1 MADQSGVHWPGLE
14 EALSGLTRDVRQLQ
28 EDVYGSEAWPQREA
42 LFGMVR
48 RLEQR
53 MDTMMS
59 LLLGIAGFLLT
70 SAFTVAGWLVS
81 HH

>member
-1 MADQSGVHWPGLE
+1 MANDLPRLE
-14 EALSGLTRDVRQLQ
+14 ATVQTLADEMRQVR
-28 EDVYGSEAWPQREA
+28 EDLYGSAALPQREA

-53 MDTMMS
+53 LDTMMS

-70 SAFTVAGWLVS
+70 SAFTVAGWLLA